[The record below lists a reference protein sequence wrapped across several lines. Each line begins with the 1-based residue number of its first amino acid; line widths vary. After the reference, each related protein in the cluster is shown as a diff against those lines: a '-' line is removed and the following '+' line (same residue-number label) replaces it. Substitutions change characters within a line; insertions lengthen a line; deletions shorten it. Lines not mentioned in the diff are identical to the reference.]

1 MLLLHSPP
9 SPKQLASGLPY
20 RRADRASRDRLTTTL
35 ELVSMHADER
45 GSVITILATPQAA

>member
-20 RRADRASRDRLTTTL
+20 RRADRVSRDRLSTAL
-35 ELVSMHADER
+35 EAVSVHADE
-45 GSVITILATPQAA
+45 GPDAITILATPKAA